1 MGRASRSARSSARYC
16 SPEPDANGVQ
26 YDAVTVSPHRDL
38 GRLFKAYDVR
48 GVVPDELD
56 EDVARSI
63 GAAFAEWSGVEAV
76 AIGRDCRLSSPSLAA
91 ALSEG
96 ITSRGADVIDIG
108 LASTDLLYFASGSR
122 SVAGIMLTAS
132 HNPPEYNGMK
142 FCLPGARPVGQ
153 DTGLGE
159 IRDLAERHAFAPG
172 PATGT
177 ARREEMLE
185 AYVEHVLS
193 FVDVSAMRP
202 LTVVADTANGMGGLV
217 VPPVFERLPMTL
229 VHLYPELDGTFPN
242 HPANPIDPENQ
253 RDLKRELLGRDADVG
268 FAFDGDADR
277 VFLVDE
283 HADGVSG
290 SEVTALVATAML
302 ERHPGAKIVYNL
314 ICSWAVPEV
323 IREQGG
329 EPIRTRVGHSFIK
342 QVMAESGAVFG
353 GEHSGHY
360 YFRENYRADS
370 GLIAAV
376 VVLERL
382 SRSSEPLSAVLA
394 PFRRYH
400 DSGEINSRVD
410 DQDAKIEELAAAYRE
425 GRPDRTDGL
434 TVEFDDWWF
443 NVRPSNTEPLLRLN
457 VEAKTEELLKKK
469 TSELLEL
476 IREGGPT

>member
-1 MGRASRSARSSARYC
+1 M
-16 SPEPDANGVQ
+16 
-26 YDAVTVSPHRDL
+26 TVSPHRDL
-38 GRLFKAYDVR
+38 GGLFKAYDVR

-56 EDVARSI
+56 EDLARSI
-63 GAAFAEWSGVEAV
+63 GAAFAEWSGVDAV
-76 AIGRDCRLSSPSLAA
+76 AIGRDCRLSSPSLAV

-96 ITSRGADVIDIG
+96 ITSGGTDVIDIG
-108 LASTDLLYFASGSR
+108 LASTDLLYFTSGSR

-153 DTGLGE
+153 GTGLDE

-172 PATGT
+172 AARGT

-229 VHLYPELDGTFPN
+229 VHLFPELDGTFPN
-242 HPANPIDPENQ
+242 HPADPIDPENQ
-253 RDLKRELLGRDADVG
+253 RDLKRELLARTADVG
-268 FAFDGDADR
+268 LAFDGDADR

-302 ERHPGAKIVYNL
+302 ERHPGSGIVYNL

-323 IREQGG
+323 IREHGG

-342 QVMAESGAVFG
+342 QVMADTGAVFG

-394 PFRRYH
+394 PFKRYH

-410 DQDAKIEELAAAYRE
+410 DQDAKIEELASAYDD
-425 GRPDRTDGL
+425 GSPDRTDGL

-457 VEAKTEELLKKK
+457 VEAKTEELLEEK
-469 TSELLEL
+469 TAELLEL